1 MIWLPI
7 LAACLGVY
15 LFKLAGLSVP
25 SAVLA
30 RPKVQRVAALLP
42 IVLLAA
48 LIGVQ
53 SFGNGQSIHIDA
65 RVAGVVVAG
74 VAVWRRAPFL
84 VVVALAA
91 LTTALVRH
99 FLPGS

>member
-1 MIWLPI
+1 MWPAL
-7 LAACLGVY
+7 LAGCLGVY

-25 SAVLA
+25 PAVLR
-30 RPKVQRVAALLP
+30 RPRVQRLAALLP

-53 SFGNGQSIHIDA
+53 TFGSGRAVSLDA
-65 RVAGVVVAG
+65 RFAGVLVAA

-84 VVVALAA
+84 LVIALAVVI
-91 LTTALVRH
+91 TAVVRR
-99 FLPGS
+99 FLPGG